1 MKLNF
6 MHPRVII
13 IMLLS
18 VSTLCGSVYAENTLI
33 LAVHPFLSHE
43 EVEKKFTPLANYL
56 SDVTDL
62 EIKVRV
68 GSSYKE
74 HIQYVGEDKVDIAYM
89 GPASY
94 VALLNEFG
102 SKPILCKLEVDGR
115 SYFQGNLVV
124 RKDSDIQ
131 ALNDLNGKRIAF
143 GNPNSTMSYIVPH
156 YMLHQAGVFNNQST
170 KHEYLQSHNDVALS
184 VLSGDFDAGAVKP
197 EVYRKFEEKG
207 LRTLAMTPK
216 ISEHLFV
223 TRSNLPI
230 IHIQELRKAMLEM
243 RDTAQ
248 GLAALKSIK
257 TNITG
262 LVDAQGSD
270 YENLHKIIVESRKLH

>member
-6 MHPRVII
+6 MHPCVII

-18 VSTLCGSVYAENTLI
+18 VSTLCGSVYAAKPLI

-56 SDVTDL
+56 SDVTGL

-94 VALLNEFG
+94 VALLIEFG

-115 SYFQGNLVV
+115 SYFQGKSSYQRETL
-124 RKDSDIQ
+124 RHQQGQIIWFADI
-131 ALNDLNGKRIAF
+131 
-143 GNPNSTMSYIVPH
+143 
-156 YMLHQAGVFNNQST
+156 
-170 KHEYLQSHNDVALS
+170 
-184 VLSGDFDAGAVKP
+184 
-197 EVYRKFEEKG
+197 
-207 LRTLAMTPK
+207 
-216 ISEHLFV
+216 
-223 TRSNLPI
+223 
-230 IHIQELRKAMLEM
+230 
-243 RDTAQ
+243 
-248 GLAALKSIK
+248 
-257 TNITG
+257 
-262 LVDAQGSD
+262 
-270 YENLHKIIVESRKLH
+270 